1 MPGNFSHVVKVF
13 LASPYFKKLGE
24 STKDHWKREL
34 VLAEVTLGNIDVHDI
49 KPSIIQAH
57 LDGLAEYPGK
67 QYTARTAIKAL
78 ESWAVVRDF
87 LPHAITLGTKIVGSD
102 GGHEPWTDKEV
113 TDAIEHARPDL
124 AKVILL
130 AASTGQR
137 GSDIVKMRWSDIEE
151 KNGRLGV
158 NVIQKKTGV
167 RLLVP
172 FTHEFSAKVQEWERV
187 PPFFLVLAP
196 DNRQFSRSR
205 LSHDWTY
212 EREGNPALTSHRQR
226 GLVLHGLR
234 ATACVRLNSQGAT
247 TLEISSMTGMSEPMV
262 ARYCRLANKN
272 RLAMQAME
280 RIDNIR
286 TLQTNLLKSQD
297 PTF

>member
-1 MPGNFSHVVKVF
+1 MPGNFSHVVKAF
-13 LASPYFKKLGE
+13 LGSPYFKGLGE

-34 VLAEVTLGNIDVHDI
+34 NLAEVTLGDLSVDELR
-49 KPSIIQAH
+49 PSIIQAH
-57 LDGLAEYPGK
+57 LDGLAEKPGK
-67 QYTARTAIKAL
+67 QTMAKTAIKAL
-78 ESWAVVRDF
+78 EAWAIVRDY
-87 LPHAITLGTKIVGSD
+87 LPHTITLGTKVIGSD
-102 GGHEPWTDKEV
+102 GGHEPWTDQEV
-113 TDAIEHARPDL
+113 SDAIEHGRSDL
-124 AKVILL
+124 SRAVLL
-130 AASTGQR
+130 AVSTGQR

-151 KNGRLGV
+151 KGGRFGINIV
-158 NVIQKKTGV
+158 QRKTGV

-172 FTHEFSAKVQEWERV
+172 FTHDFSAKVQQWERL

-196 DNRQFSRSR
+196 DGRQFSRER

-212 EREGNPALTSHRQR
+212 ERENNPALASHKHR

-247 TLEISSMTGMSEPMV
+247 TLEISSMIGMSEPMV

-280 RIDNIR
+280 RIDNIK
-286 TLQTNLLKSQD
+286 TLQAKLLKSND

>member
-1 MPGNFSHVVKVF
+1 MPGNFSSVIKAF
-13 LASPYFKKLGE
+13 LSSPYFKGLGA

-34 VLAEVTLGNIDVHDI
+34 VLAEVTIGAIDVHDLR
-49 KPSIIQAH
+49 PSIIQAH
-57 LDGLAEYPGK
+57 LDGLAELPGK
-67 QYTARTAIKAL
+67 QTTAKTALKAL
-78 ESWAVVRDF
+78 ESWAIVRDH
-87 LPHAITLGTKIVGSD
+87 LPHTITLGTKVVGSD

-113 TDAIEHARPDL
+113 ADAIEYGRPDL
-124 AKVILL
+124 ARAVLL
-130 AASTGQR
+130 AVSTGQR
-137 GSDIVKMRWSDIEE
+137 GSDIVKMRWSDVEE
-151 KNGRLGV
+151 KGGRFGI
-158 NVIQKKTGV
+158 NVTQIKTGV
-167 RLLVP
+167 QLFVP
-172 FTHEFSAKVQEWERV
+172 FTHEFSAKVQKWERR

-196 DNRQFSRSR
+196 DGRQFSRSR

-212 EREGNPALTSHRQR
+212 EREGNSALASHKLR

-272 RLAMQAME
+272 RLAMQAMD
-280 RIDNIR
+280 RIDNVK
-286 TLQTNLLKSQD
+286 TLQTNLLKTND